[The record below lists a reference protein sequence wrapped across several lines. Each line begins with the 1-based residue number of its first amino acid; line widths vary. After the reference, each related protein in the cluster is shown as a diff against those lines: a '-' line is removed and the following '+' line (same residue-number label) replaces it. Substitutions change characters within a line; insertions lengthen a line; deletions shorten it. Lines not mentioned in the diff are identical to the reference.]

1 MALTREQVQG
11 LADLARL
18 ELSDAE
24 LAVAEQ
30 DLDNILGYVE
40 SLQGID
46 TQGVLPF
53 SMPARTEW
61 REDVALPC
69 DHAAREII
77 LSNFPERNG
86 DLLKT
91 PGVFEKPKGGKV

>member
-1 MALTREQVQG
+1 MALTRDQVKQ

-24 LAVAEQ
+24 IAAAEQ
-30 DLDNILGYVE
+30 DLDKILGYVAR
-40 SLQGID
+40 LQKVD
-46 TQGVLPF
+46 TKGVEP
-53 SMPARTEW
+53 SAMPERTAW

-69 DHAAREII
+69 DQVAREII
-77 LSNFPERNG
+77 ISNFPARQG

-91 PGVFEKPKGGKV
+91 PGVFEKPKGTK